1 MGTDPKYTT
10 VRAGERLDN
19 LAYRLLGSSTKI
31 QQVLDANP
39 DLDIWNP
46 RPGQLIKVPDAT

>member
-19 LAYRLLGSSTKI
+19 LAYRLLGDSTKV
-31 QQVLDANP
+31 QQVLNANP
-39 DLDIWNP
+39 GLDIWSP
-46 RPGQLIKVPDAT
+46 RPGQVIRVPDAS

>member
-1 MGTDPKYTT
+1 MGTDSKHTT

-19 LAYRLLGSSTKI
+19 LAHRLFGDCTKV

-39 DLDIWNP
+39 NLDIWNP
-46 RPGQLIKVPDAT
+46 RPGQIIKVPDAN